1 MTRTEEMI
9 KVMQAFVDGREIEW
23 TTRNNDIW
31 TSSQDTWNW
40 VDFDYRIKKE
50 EVVLTLSE
58 IERELGYKI
67 KVVS

>member
-1 MTRTEEMI
+1 MTRTEDMI
-9 KVMQAFVDGREIEW
+9 KVMQAFVDGKEIEW
-23 TTRNNDIW
+23 TSSNSNIW
-31 TSSQDTWNW
+31 TPAPDVWNW
-40 VDFDYRIKKE
+40 VDFDYRIKDE